1 MRDLKEQR
9 KMRNNLFWIVAI
21 LAAVPAVCFFVVGI
35 CVVDKAPWF
44 MAGFTYLVAVFT
56 FLLWQATKKYA
67 ETTEGLLKQ
76 SEEAVRQSRL
86 LAEVTREYTGVTK
99 RLLEQSEEA
108 VRQSKIVFRFD
119 LVGKFLEYIDQLRRI
134 KAGAD
139 SIATSCRCRLLVLGR
154 VNKPL
159 AEELWEDLKNVG
171 DDLRKAMEKYDGS
184 FREEL
189 DKRVNK

>member
-1 MRDLKEQR
+1 MERRMRKEQEQ
-9 KMRNNLFWIVAI
+9 MRNKLFWIVAI
-21 LAAVPAVCFFVVGI
+21 LTVVPAVCFFVVGI
-35 CVVDKAPWF
+35 RVVDKAPWF

-76 SEEAVRQSRL
+76 SEEAVRQS
-86 LAEVTREYTGVTK
+86 
-99 RLLEQSEEA
+99 
-108 VRQSKIVFRFD
+108 KIVFRFD

-134 KAGAD
+134 KAGPD
-139 SIATSCRCRLLVLGR
+139 SIATSCRRRLLALGR

-159 AEELWEDLKNVG
+159 AEELWEDLENVG
-171 DDLRKAMEKYDGS
+171 DDFRKAMEKYDGS